1 MVRLPVF
8 ISVFSDNLTAHFLQP
23 LRSFWPNRSLSAD
36 WMTSIVIR
44 SARLEPLP
52 VWRAVIYAI
61 ERWAWA
67 VTACHNYGYRR
78 FPFRDSGDNAT
89 L

>member
-1 MVRLPVF
+1 MPAQLLAESVV
-8 ISVFSDNLTAHFLQP
+8 ISG
-23 LRSFWPNRSLSAD
+23 

-52 VWRAVIYAI
+52 VWWAVIYAI

-67 VTACHNYGYRR
+67 VTAFHNYAYRR